1 MTAFRDVFERLLAT
15 HASRQVKGLMS
26 ATALLNFAVSAISL
40 FEPIYLYSLGWSLA
54 SICLYYFAVYA
65 LTFFLLPLG
74 ARYVGRLGFQHAILY
89 SSPFL
94 IVYYLALFA
103 IPHHP
108 GFVALAVAAF
118 AVQKILYWPAFNA
131 EMVKYGHDGERGRE
145 ISNLA
150 SLSSFATILGP
161 TFGGVLIAV
170 AGFPAAFVVSSLL
183 ILVSNAPLLTI
194 PEERSKD
201 GFEYLPALK
210 RFFSK
215 EHRQEVIAMS
225 GYGEEFVA
233 MVIWPI
239 FLFIALKG
247 YASTGVI
254 VSVSILLTTL
264 TMLFIGRLSDL
275 QSRHAVLRTGTVFTA
290 ASWLFRALLT
300 GPMGALFGDFFYR
313 SSRSLLGIPMMS
325 VMYQRIGKGPLFERL
340 IVYEMAAV
348 FGKAAF
354 MAAGAGV
361 ALAFPGNFTVFFL
374 MAAAA
379 TLLYARIP

>member
-161 TFGGVLIAV
+161 TFGGVLTAPSSATVKFGFTFILKIIAV
-170 AGFPAAFVVSSLL
+170 RLVGNWRTVVLNSC
-183 ILVSNAPLLTI
+183 T
-194 PEERSKD
+194 
-201 GFEYLPALK
+201 
-210 RFFSK
+210 
-215 EHRQEVIAMS
+215 
-225 GYGEEFVA
+225 
-233 MVIWPI
+233 
-239 FLFIALKG
+239 
-247 YASTGVI
+247 
-254 VSVSILLTTL
+254 
-264 TMLFIGRLSDL
+264 
-275 QSRHAVLRTGTVFTA
+275 VL
-290 ASWLFRALLT
+290 
-300 GPMGALFGDFFYR
+300 M
-313 SSRSLLGIPMMS
+313 
-325 VMYQRIGKGPLFERL
+325 
-340 IVYEMAAV
+340 
-348 FGKAAF
+348 
-354 MAAGAGV
+354 
-361 ALAFPGNFTVFFL
+361 
-374 MAAAA
+374 
-379 TLLYARIP
+379 

>member
-54 SICLYYFAVYA
+54 SICLYYFAIYA

-74 ARYVGRLGFQHAILY
+74 ARYVGRLGFQHSILY

-94 IVYYLALFA
+94 IIYYLALFA
-103 IPHHP
+103 IPQHP
-108 GFVALAVAAF
+108 GFIALAIAAF
-118 AVQKILYWPAFNA
+118 SVQKILYWPAFHA

-161 TFGGVLIAV
+161 TFGGVMITV
-170 AGFPAAFVVSSLL
+170 AGFPAAFIVASLL
-183 ILVSNAPLLTI
+183 ILASNIPLLSI

-210 RFFSK
+210 RVFKK
-215 EHRQEVIAMS
+215 ENRDDVLAMS

-239 FLFIALKG
+239 FLFVALKG

-275 QSRHAVLRTGTVFTA
+275 QSRHAVLRTGAVFTS
-290 ASWLFRALLT
+290 ASWIVRIFLS
-300 GPMGALFGDFFYR
+300 GPQGVLFGDFFYR
-313 SSRSLLGIPMMS
+313 ASRSLLGIPMMS
-325 VMYQRIGKGPLFERL
+325 VVYERIGKGVLFERL
-340 IVYEMAAV
+340 IMYEMAV
-348 FGKAAF
+348 ILGKAAF
-354 MAAGAGV
+354 MLV
-361 ALAFPGNFTVFFL
+361 CLVLTLVFPGDFTVFFL
-374 MAAAA
+374 LAALAS
-379 TLLYARIP
+379 LLYAKLP